1 MPAAC
6 IATSS
11 RPLASVPSAVRLASS
26 AVTGATSMA
35 RRGVVEQDVEHGVLE
50 PVMSLAQVVELL
62 DEGEDGE
69 DRDQRAER
77 EQVLAHQGEAD
88 VAIEGA

>member
-1 MPAAC
+1 
-6 IATSS
+6 
-11 RPLASVPSAVRLASS
+11 
-26 AVTGATSMA
+26 
-35 RRGVVEQDVEHGVLE
+35 
-50 PVMSLAQVVELL
+50 MSLAQVVELL

-77 EQVLAHQGEAD
+77 DQILAHEGEGD